1 VFSPASS
8 KRFHRD
14 SGKELMQDD
23 LSNVNVKASR
33 TKVAADSETM
43 TAMRPRRDL
52 QAVAACGG
60 IASLAVAVLGAGIL
74 FRPPA
79 ASAVPSFARQTGQP
93 CATCHTAF
101 PELTPFGRR
110 FKLNGY
116 TMGGGLTIEEA
127 PPVAVMLQPSFTHTA
142 RNQDSPPV
150 PGTSTNN
157 NTVLEDSSLFY
168 GGQIYGNLGAL
179 IQATHDRA
187 TEHTF
192 LDNSDVRYADTAS
205 ILGLDFIY
213 GVDVNNNPSVQDVWN
228 TTPAWSF
235 PYIAS
240 SLAPAFAPPGTLIE
254 GSLGQKVVG
263 TGAYTFW
270 NDMLYLEVSA
280 YQNLSTQALRAL
292 GEAGINDISIGGAA
306 PYWRAAFEYNLGEQS
321 FEIGT
326 FGMYANVLPSRIQ
339 GFGYDQYL
347 DIGFDAQYQYIGDP
361 HSVTL
366 KLTHIAENQQLN
378 STFVQGGTTNLY
390 NTLETFKV
398 SADYVYDHTYSLTA
412 AYFSVVGTADAGLYA
427 ANSVANSPDGKGL
440 IFDLA
445 YLPFSKGGPSVWPWL
460 NARIGVSYT
469 HYLQLYGGFNNFD
482 GAFHNASQNN
492 TLFAYVWIAF

>member
-1 VFSPASS
+1 
-8 KRFHRD
+8 
-14 SGKELMQDD
+14 MQDTL
-23 LSNVNVKASR
+23 LSGDVITPCATVGGA
-33 TKVAADSETM
+33 SETFVVS
-43 TAMRPRRDL
+43 RPRHDFR
-52 QAVAACGG
+52 AIAAFGG
-60 IASLAVAVLGAGIL
+60 VASLAVAVIGAGIL
-74 FRPPA
+74 IRPPA

-110 FKLNGY
+110 FKLGGY
-116 TMGGGLTIEEA
+116 TMGGGLTFEEA
-127 PPVAVMLQPSFTHTA
+127 PPIAAMLAPTFTHTA
-142 RNQDSPPV
+142 RNQDTPPA

-157 NTVLEDSSLFY
+157 NTILQQASLFY
-168 GGQIYGNLGAL
+168 GGQIYGNVGGL
-179 IQATHDRA
+179 IQGTYDRA

-192 LDNSDVRYADTAS
+192 LDNSDVRYADTARV
-205 ILGLDFIY
+205 LGLDFIY
-213 GVDVNNNPSVQDVWN
+213 GIDVNNNPTVQDVWN

-240 SLAPAFAPPGTLIE
+240 TLAPQFSPPSTLIE
-254 GSLGQKVVG
+254 GALGGRVVG
-263 TGAYTFW
+263 TGVYTFW

-292 GEAGINDISIGGAA
+292 GEPGINDLSIGGAA
-306 PYWRAAFEYNLGEQS
+306 PYWRAAFEYDVGEQS
-321 FEIGT
+321 FEAGT
-326 FGMYANVLPSRIQ
+326 FGMYANVLPNRIQ

-361 HSVTL
+361 HSVTI
-366 KLTHIAENQQLN
+366 KLTHIHENQQLN
-378 STFVQGGTTNLY
+378 STFVQGNSSNLY
-390 NTLETFKV
+390 NTLETFKA

-412 AYFSVVGTADAGLYA
+412 AYFNVRGSADAGLYA
-427 ANSVANSPDGKGL
+427 INSITNSPNGQGL
-440 IFDLA
+440 IFDAA

-469 HYLQLYGGFNNFD
+469 HYLELFGGTNNFD

-492 TLFAYVWIAF
+492 TIFAYTWIAF